1 MKRKLGAMYC
11 CSLCE
16 YTAKCPSYLARHM
29 LRHTRDKQFPCEVC
43 GVLFRTVSERNMH
56 RRIHDSAEHA
66 CAICNFKTPLKKV
79 LDRHMLVH
87 EEEKHIQCPRCNYRC
102 RRLMDLKKHIV
113 SMRTGRP
120 LRKRYEEACC
130 ALLSEMSVP
139 YEREVTI
146 QFPCS
151 AKRKYA
157 RVDIFLR
164 TAFGTVIF
172 EVDEYAHR
180 GSRYDVEYEC
190 QRMALIHSTISAKFG
205 GCLHIIRYNPHPV
218 RGKAAPTK
226 EEQED
231 SIRST
236 LAFEPPS
243 GTALVITYLF
253 YHARDDG
260 YPEIVM
266 RPEYTLK
273 EHVRLQGPVRPHGA
287 TSL

>member
-1 MKRKLGAMYC
+1 MKRKRGAMYD

-29 LRHTRDKQFPCEVC
+29 LRHTQDKQFPCNVC
-43 GVLFRTVSERNMH
+43 GQRFRTISERNMH
-56 RRIHDSAEHA
+56 RRIHDSIQLT
-66 CAICNFKTPLKKV
+66 CAICNFTSPLKKV

-87 EEEKHIQCPRCNYRC
+87 QEEKHIQCPHCNYRC
-102 RRLMDLKKHIV
+102 RRLMDLKKHVV
-113 SMRTGRP
+113 SMHTGRP
-120 LRKRYEEACC
+120 RRKRYEEACC
-130 ALLSEMSVP
+130 ALLSEMGVP

-146 QFPCS
+146 QFPCP

-157 RVDIFLR
+157 RVDIFWR
-164 TAFGTVIF
+164 TAFGSVIL

-180 GSRYDVEYEC
+180 GYDVEYEC
-190 QRMALIHSTISAKFG
+190 QRMALIHSTISAKVG

-218 RGKAAPTK
+218 RGKQKPTR
-226 EEQED
+226 EDQE
-231 SIRST
+231 SLIRSA

-243 GTALVITYLF
+243 GVALVITYLF

-266 RPEYTLK
+266 RPEYTLRD
-273 EHVRLQGPVRPHGA
+273 HVRLQRPVTPHGA
-287 TSL
+287 TSE